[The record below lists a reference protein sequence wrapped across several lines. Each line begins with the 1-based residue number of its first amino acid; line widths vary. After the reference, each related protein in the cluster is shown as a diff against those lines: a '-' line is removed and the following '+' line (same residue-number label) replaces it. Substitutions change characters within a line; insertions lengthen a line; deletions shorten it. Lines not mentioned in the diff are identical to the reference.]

1 MATVTSWQTLLPENW
16 SKIFGYLDFE
26 SLQFKA
32 TLVCKDW
39 YKMIRNDVTLSGKL
53 SICPRP
59 EDLGEDWEWECLP
72 IGSDYLADVALAKP
86 SDINP
91 ILKSWKALKI
101 LHLRHFKIA
110 AIKKLDFKPC
120 KNLNKVYIDGKFP
133 TGMFKQQG
141 SFLHVFF
148 TFLL

>member
-39 YKMIRNDVTLSGKL
+39 YTMIRNNVTLSSKL
-53 SICPRP
+53 LICPWP
-59 EDLGEDWEWECLP
+59 KDDEYVFKLISLAP
-72 IGSDYLADVALAKP
+72 IGSDPLADIELAKP

-91 ILKSWKALKI
+91 ILKIWRALRI
-101 LHLRHFKIA
+101 LNLRHFKIN
-110 AIKKLDFKPC
+110 AIQKLDFKPC
-120 KNLNKVYIDGKFP
+120 KNLNKVYIDGVFGR
-133 TGMFKQQG
+133 GM
-141 SFLHVFF
+141 
-148 TFLL
+148 

>member
-1 MATVTSWQTLLPENW
+1 MATITSWQTLLPENW

-53 SICPRP
+53 LICPWP
-59 EDLGEDWEWECLP
+59 EDYQYVFEWQCPP

-141 SFLHVFF
+141 FCLFVFF
-148 TFLL
+148 TFPL